1 MGIKTLVN
9 NTLTI
14 LGCGYLGT
22 ALADHCI
29 RGGWN
34 VSALTRNVETA
45 KNLRGLGV
53 SNVIVANLQD
63 DDWHSQLDPNQDFV
77 VNCVG
82 ASSPDNQGYI
92 SSYIEGQDSA
102 MKWLDKGKVGSFV
115 FTSSISVYPQ
125 TEKRFVDET
134 ASCSG
139 VSEKG
144 GLLLAAEQKCFP
156 PVSSVNR
163 SFILRLAG
171 LYGPDRHLLIDK
183 VKNNQEFQGNADRIL
198 NLIHRDDA
206 VKAILNCL
214 EADESNIGRIYN
226 VSDGSH
232 STRGQ
237 IVSWLADK
245 LQVAA
250 PNFKEDD
257 EEGTPNRKV
266 SNNRILDELSWS
278 PQFTNFQIGY
288 DSILSSS

>member
-1 MGIKTLVN
+1 MGIKSLVS
-9 NTLTI
+9 NTVTI

-29 RGGWN
+29 SEGWS
-34 VSALTRNVETA
+34 VSALTRNLETA

-53 SNVIVANLQD
+53 SKVVEANLQD

-92 SSYIEGQDSA
+92 SSYIEGQDSV

-237 IVSWLADK
+237 IVTWLAEK
-245 LQVAA
+245 LQV
-250 PNFKEDD
+250 PVPTFKDDDD
-257 EEGTPNRKV
+257 EGAPNRKV

-278 PQFTNFQIGY
+278 PQFSNFQIGY

>member
-1 MGIKTLVN
+1 MS
-9 NTLTI
+9 NTITI

-22 ALADHCI
+22 ALAEHCI
-29 RGGWN
+29 GKGFT
-34 VSALTRNVETA
+34 VSALTRNAETA
-45 KNLRGLGV
+45 KQLHSIGV
-53 SNVIVANLQD
+53 SQVVEAQLQEN
-63 DDWHSQLDPNQDFV
+63 DWHSQLDSNQDFV

-92 SSYIEGQDSA
+92 TSYVEGQDSV
-102 MKWLDKGKVGSFV
+102 MKWLEGGSVGSFL

-134 ASCSG
+134 ASCAG

-156 PVSSVNR
+156 PVSTVKR

-183 VKNNQEFQGNADRIL
+183 VKNGQEFQGNADRIL

-214 EADESNIGRIYN
+214 EADQTNIGRIYN
-226 VSDGSH
+226 VSDGNH

-237 IVSWLADK
+237 IVTWLAE
-245 LQVAA
+245 
-250 PNFKEDD
+250 N
-257 EEGTPNRKV
+257 
-266 SNNRILDELSWS
+266 
-278 PQFTNFQIGY
+278 
-288 DSILSSS
+288 

>member
-1 MGIKTLVN
+1 V
-9 NTLTI
+9 
-14 LGCGYLGT
+14 
-22 ALADHCI
+22 
-29 RGGWN
+29 
-34 VSALTRNVETA
+34 VEA
-45 KNLRGLGV
+45 Q
-53 SNVIVANLQD
+53 LQENE
-63 DDWHSQLDPNQDFV
+63 WHSQLDSNQDFV

-92 SSYIEGQDSA
+92 TSYVEGQDSV
-102 MKWLDKGKVGSFV
+102 MKWLEGGSVGSFL

-134 ASCSG
+134 ASCAG

-156 PVSSVNR
+156 PVSTVKR

-183 VKNNQEFQGNADRIL
+183 VKNGQEFQGNADRIL

-214 EADESNIGRIYN
+214 ESDQSNIGRIYN

-237 IVSWLADK
+237 IVTWLAEK
-245 LQVAA
+245 LKVTVPTFQE
-250 PNFKEDD
+250 ND
-257 EEGTPNRKV
+257 EEGTSNRKV

-278 PQFTNFQIGY
+278 PQFSSFQTGY
-288 DSILSSS
+288 DSILGSA

>member
-1 MGIKTLVN
+1 MNKSV
-9 NTLTI
+9 TI

-22 ALADHCI
+22 ALAEQYVSK
-29 RGGWN
+29 GWN
-34 VSALTRNVETA
+34 VSALTRNADTA
-45 KNLRGLGV
+45 QNLRSLGV
-53 SNVIVANLQD
+53 SQVVEAQLQD
-63 DDWHSQLDPNQDFV
+63 DRWHGQLDPNQEFV

-92 SSYIEGQDSA
+92 SSYIEGQDSV
-102 MKWLDKGKVGSFV
+102 MKWLEQGSVDSFV

-134 ASCSG
+134 ASCAG

-156 PVSSVNR
+156 PVSSVKR
-163 SFILRLAG
+163 SFILRLGG
-171 LYGPDRHLLIDK
+171 LYGPGRHLLIDK
-183 VKNNQEFQGNADRIL
+183 VKTGQELQGNADRIL

-206 VKAILNCL
+206 VRAILDCL

-226 VSDGSH
+226 VSDGDH
-232 STRGQ
+232 ATRGQ
-237 IVSWLADK
+237 IVSWLAEK
-245 LQVAA
+245 FQVTE
-250 PNFKEDD
+250 PSFKEDD

-278 PQFTNFQIGY
+278 PQFTNFQVGY
-288 DSILSSS
+288 DSILSST

>member
-1 MGIKTLVN
+1 MS
-9 NTLTI
+9 NTITI

-22 ALADHCI
+22 ALAEHCI
-29 RGGWN
+29 GKGFT
-34 VSALTRNVETA
+34 VSALTRNAETA
-45 KNLRGLGV
+45 KKLHSIGV
-53 SNVIVANLQD
+53 SQVVEAQLQD
-63 DDWHSQLDPNQDFV
+63 NDWHRKLDPNQDFV

-92 SSYIEGQDSA
+92 TSYIEGQDSV
-102 MKWLDKGKVGSFV
+102 MKWLENGSVGSYV

-134 ASCSG
+134 ASCAG
-139 VSEKG
+139 VKEKG

-156 PVSSVNR
+156 PVLSIKR

-171 LYGPDRHLLIDK
+171 LYGPGRHLLIDK
-183 VKNNQEFQGNADRIL
+183 VKNGQEFQGNADRIL

-214 EADESNIGRIYN
+214 EADQTNIGRIYN

-237 IVSWLADK
+237 IVTWLAEK
-245 LQVAA
+245 LNVTVPTFQENDA
-250 PNFKEDD
+250 
-257 EEGTPNRKV
+257 EGTSNRKV

-278 PQFTNFQIGY
+278 PQFSSFQTGY
-288 DSILSSS
+288 DSILGSA

>member
-45 KNLRGLGV
+45 KNLRDLGV

>member
-1 MGIKTLVN
+1 MS
-9 NTLTI
+9 NTITI

-22 ALADHCI
+22 ALAEHCI
-29 RGGWN
+29 GKGFT
-34 VSALTRNVETA
+34 VSALTRNAETA
-45 KNLRGLGV
+45 KKLHSIGV
-53 SNVIVANLQD
+53 SQVVEAQLQENE
-63 DDWHSQLDPNQDFV
+63 WHSQLDSNQDFV

-92 SSYIEGQDSA
+92 TSYVEGQDSV
-102 MKWLDKGKVGSFV
+102 MKWLERGSVGSFL

-134 ASCSG
+134 ASCAG

-156 PVSSVNR
+156 PVSTVKR

-183 VKNNQEFQGNADRIL
+183 VKNGQEFQGNADRIL

-214 EADESNIGRIYN
+214 ESDQSNIGRIYN

-237 IVSWLADK
+237 IVTWLAEK
-245 LQVAA
+245 LKVTVPTFQE
-250 PNFKEDD
+250 ND

-278 PQFTNFQIGY
+278 PQFSSFQTGY
-288 DSILSSS
+288 DSILGST

>member
-45 KNLRGLGV
+45 KNLRRLGV
-53 SNVIVANLQD
+53 SNVIAANLQD

-206 VKAILNCL
+206 IKAILNCL